1 MIYNPIY
8 NFFVSLP
15 RTTFWQDQH

>member
-15 RTTFWQDQH
+15 RTKFWQDQH